1 MATQKT
7 KGEKTMEYFIK
18 HNGPEVQHPEPGIER
33 RIMAYCDK
41 VMLCELKFVKGTTSA
56 LHKHPHEQ
64 ITYVISGALKFSV
77 DGQEQVVRAG
87 DVVYMP
93 ANKVH
98 GVLQALEDSV
108 IVDTFAPK
116 RDDFL
121 R

>member
-1 MATQKT
+1 MD
-7 KGEKTMEYFIK
+7 YFVK
-18 HNGPEVQHPEPGIER
+18 NDVPEVQRPEPGIER
-33 RIMAYCDK
+33 KIMAYCDQL
-41 VMLCELKFVKGTTSA
+41 MLCQLKFAAGTTSA

-77 DGQEQVVRAG
+77 GGQDQIVRAG

-93 ANKVH
+93 ANVEH
-98 GVLQALEDSV
+98 GVLLALEESV

-121 R
+121 G